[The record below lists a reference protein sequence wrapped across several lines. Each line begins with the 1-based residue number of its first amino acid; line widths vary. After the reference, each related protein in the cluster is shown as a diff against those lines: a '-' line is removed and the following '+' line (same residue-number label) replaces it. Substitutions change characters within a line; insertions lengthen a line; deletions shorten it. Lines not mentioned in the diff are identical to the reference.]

1 MKKSNAFFTKPTFRI
16 VKDFMNN
23 DKFFLPNLLLLK
35 GKIRHAVRSHVSER
49 HFTLLLDVKHCSL
62 VQTNQVFRQE
72 ALKVTFKKVQISIN
86 FYIST
91 LFKVL
96 YDNVIATQTLL
107 VIVYRVLF

>member
-1 MKKSNAFFTKPTFRI
+1 MKKSNTFFTKPTFRI

-35 GKIRHAVRSHVSER
+35 GKIRHAVRSHVSKR

-72 ALKVTFKKVQISIN
+72 ALKVTFKKVQYQ
-86 FYIST
+86 FLYI
-91 LFKVL
+91 
-96 YDNVIATQTLL
+96 YPI
-107 VIVYRVLF
+107 